1 MHHNNVDITND
12 DDNGIDDVVT
22 RVEMET
28 TDYSKSCYWTW
39 DNDDYDNGG
48 DGDDGDD
55 HDDGGDDD
63 DGNDYD
69 DGGDDNDDDGNWRQ
83 LISKSCHRTW
93 GSPPF
98 TFPAYSC
105 HYQ

>member
-39 DNDDYDNGG
+39 DNDDYDDLG

-55 HDDGGDDD
+55 HDAGGDDD
-63 DGNDYD
+63 
-69 DGGDDNDDDGNWRQ
+69 DDDGNWRQ

>member
-12 DDNGIDDVVT
+12 DDNGIDDPVT
-22 RVEMET
+22 RVDMET
-28 TDYSKSCYWTW
+28 TDYSKSCYLTW
-39 DNDDYDNGG
+39 DNDDQ
-48 DGDDGDD
+48 
-55 HDDGGDDD
+55 DDGGDDD

>member
-12 DDNGIDDVVT
+12 DDNRIDDPVI

-39 DNDDYDNGG
+39 DNDDYD
-48 DGDDGDD
+48 
-55 HDDGGDDD
+55 DGGDDD

-69 DGGDDNDDDGNWRQ
+69 DGGDDNDDDRNWRQ

>member
-39 DNDDYDNGG
+39 DNDDYDDVG

-55 HDDGGDDD
+55 HDDSGDWCSFGGFVIFLSIRLNTRCVCVS
-63 DGNDYD
+63 GELRY
-69 DGGDDNDDDGNWRQ
+69 
-83 LISKSCHRTW
+83 K
-93 GSPPF
+93 
-98 TFPAYSC
+98 
-105 HYQ
+105 